1 MAGIPFGVAF
11 LALWAA
17 SRAQP
22 AGGQPALRPLA
33 RAWGERLGELLE
45 RPEAA
50 GDPALRALAR
60 EAARW
65 QAAAER
71 EMARLAASGI
81 RILGPGELPE
91 GFLDLPDPPGWL
103 FVEGDPGVLAR
114 RPAAAVVGTRR
125 PSPEGLRAAR
135 ALVEAIARVPGTLLV
150 SGLAPGIDREAHRA
164 ALALGIPQVAF
175 LGHGLGRSTDPEARA
190 LRARIVAGGGAVA
203 SERFPEEG
211 WSRWTFLARNRLI
224 AALAGLVLPV
234 EGSSSGGT
242 AHTVRLARRLGR
254 PVWAVRWPGAGGLAR
269 ILEGEGIPALDP
281 FSPADLRRLAE
292 ALAGLS
298 PPPGRGPIGLYI

>member
-1 MAGIPFGVAF
+1 MAGIPFGVAL
-11 LALWAA
+11 LALRAA

-22 AGGQPALRPLA
+22 PGGRPALRPLVQ
-33 RAWGERLGELLE
+33 AWGERLGELLE

-164 ALALGIPQVAF
+164 ALALGISQVAF
-175 LGHGLGRSTDPEARA
+175 LGHGLG
-190 LRARIVAGGGAVA
+190 
-203 SERFPEEG
+203 
-211 WSRWTFLARNRLI
+211 
-224 AALAGLVLPV
+224 
-234 EGSSSGGT
+234 
-242 AHTVRLARRLGR
+242 
-254 PVWAVRWPGAGGLAR
+254 
-269 ILEGEGIPALDP
+269 
-281 FSPADLRRLAE
+281 
-292 ALAGLS
+292 
-298 PPPGRGPIGLYI
+298 